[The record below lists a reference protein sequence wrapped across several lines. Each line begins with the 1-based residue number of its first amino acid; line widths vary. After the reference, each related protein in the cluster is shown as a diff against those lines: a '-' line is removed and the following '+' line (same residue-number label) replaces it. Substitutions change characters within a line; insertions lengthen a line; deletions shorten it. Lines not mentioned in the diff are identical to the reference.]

1 MLRFFLFCTLFSI
14 GHATTAQD
22 QLSQNRI
29 EKLYRRGTDLV
40 NHSNYGAARQ
50 VFSEFLKA
58 SSPTD
63 ARRGEAEYYIG
74 FSALTLGH
82 SDGEKLIDD
91 FIDDYPSSPK
101 AATAYYDLALF
112 FYAESSY
119 IKASSYFKKV
129 EFPALTSDQQSQGH
143 FKWGYSYFNQKKLP
157 EALEQFNFVKKQSN
171 SYSPAAN
178 YYAGFVEYSQGNY
191 DEALTD
197 LKKAETS
204 SAYSSIVPYLITNVY
219 YKQGKY
225 DAMLL
230 YTNSLK
236 GKTDL
241 TNANEISMLVAEAQ
255 FYKGDYLK
263 ALDSYQKY
271 LDKGTKVETGLLFR
285 AGYANY
291 AAGNIEKGIEYLERA
306 SAAKD
311 TVSYYASY
319 YLGILYIKQGNKPYA
334 LNSFNYAKNNPKD
347 KKLAEE
353 SSFQFAKISYDAGK
367 PDQAIDEFE
376 RFLKT
381 YPTSPHANEVN
392 ELLAQAYVNGN
403 NFNKA
408 IQYIEALPSR
418 NQYIDQSYQKAA
430 FLKGSDLFNKNEYQ
444 EAVQYFNRSLD
455 YPNDKN
461 YVALASL
468 WNGEAYSVGK
478 FYDDAIKNYVRVVNL
493 GAGVDPEVIL
503 KTRYGLGYAYFNLK
517 DYEKALFSFK
527 EFVNKASKTTPN
539 YVDGLIRLADCYYIR
554 KQYDDAL
561 ANYNK
566 ARTIGGPDNDYVL
579 LQSAVIYGIQNK
591 YSESRNLFADLARAY
606 PKSQYKDEALYQQAQ
621 SEIEQGNYQGAV
633 DALSTLISTSSSAKY
648 VPDALNRRA
657 ASYLNLKQY
666 DKTIADYTAIIQ
678 QYPTHPIANEIIVP
692 LQEAYSLA
700 GRSADFEKQLEL
712 IKKANPGNKALE
724 SVEFETAKN
733 VYFDQQYQRAVTSLG
748 AFVSSYP
755 QSAKIPEAKYYI
767 AESNYRLKNF
777 DKALPVYKE
786 LASDMSLSFA
796 GKSVS
801 RVAEIEFKQ
810 SNYQNAVTSYR
821 SFGKMAANKKDQYTA
836 WSGSMESFFQLA
848 QYDSSDFYARLI
860 LRQGSVNAGAQNKAS
875 LFLGKSAMAKGDLDT
890 AKDEFLNTL
899 NAARD
904 EYGAEAKYLLGKIL
918 SQQKDYKQ
926 SNEVLI
932 GLSADFSSY
941 EAWVGKA
948 FLLLADNFVA
958 TGEIFQA
965 KSTLQSLID
974 KFPEQG
980 VKDEARRKLE
990 VIDKAEAEKQKEVE
1004 ADTTEVNR

>member
-82 SDGEKLIDD
+82 RDGEKLIDD

-367 PDQAIDEFE
+367 PDQA
-376 RFLKT
+376 
-381 YPTSPHANEVN
+381 
-392 ELLAQAYVNGN
+392 
-403 NFNKA
+403 
-408 IQYIEALPSR
+408 
-418 NQYIDQSYQKAA
+418 AA
-430 FLKGSDLFNKNEYQ
+430 
-444 EAVQYFNRSLD
+444 
-455 YPNDKN
+455 
-461 YVALASL
+461 
-468 WNGEAYSVGK
+468 
-478 FYDDAIKNYVRVVNL
+478 
-493 GAGVDPEVIL
+493 
-503 KTRYGLGYAYFNLK
+503 
-517 DYEKALFSFK
+517 
-527 EFVNKASKTTPN
+527 
-539 YVDGLIRLADCYYIR
+539 C
-554 KQYDDAL
+554 
-561 ANYNK
+561 
-566 ARTIGGPDNDYVL
+566 
-579 LQSAVIYGIQNK
+579 
-591 YSESRNLFADLARAY
+591 
-606 PKSQYKDEALYQQAQ
+606 
-621 SEIEQGNYQGAV
+621 
-633 DALSTLISTSSSAKY
+633 
-648 VPDALNRRA
+648 
-657 ASYLNLKQY
+657 
-666 DKTIADYTAIIQ
+666 
-678 QYPTHPIANEIIVP
+678 
-692 LQEAYSLA
+692 
-700 GRSADFEKQLEL
+700 
-712 IKKANPGNKALE
+712 
-724 SVEFETAKN
+724 
-733 VYFDQQYQRAVTSLG
+733 
-748 AFVSSYP
+748 
-755 QSAKIPEAKYYI
+755 
-767 AESNYRLKNF
+767 
-777 DKALPVYKE
+777 
-786 LASDMSLSFA
+786 
-796 GKSVS
+796 
-801 RVAEIEFKQ
+801 
-810 SNYQNAVTSYR
+810 
-821 SFGKMAANKKDQYTA
+821 
-836 WSGSMESFFQLA
+836 
-848 QYDSSDFYARLI
+848 
-860 LRQGSVNAGAQNKAS
+860 
-875 LFLGKSAMAKGDLDT
+875 
-890 AKDEFLNTL
+890 
-899 NAARD
+899 
-904 EYGAEAKYLLGKIL
+904 
-918 SQQKDYKQ
+918 
-926 SNEVLI
+926 
-932 GLSADFSSY
+932 
-941 EAWVGKA
+941 
-948 FLLLADNFVA
+948 
-958 TGEIFQA
+958 
-965 KSTLQSLID
+965 
-974 KFPEQG
+974 
-980 VKDEARRKLE
+980 
-990 VIDKAEAEKQKEVE
+990 
-1004 ADTTEVNR
+1004 